1 LLIGTDSE
9 RNTKG
14 RRPDVKKLSRYAA
27 MFVMALLISQTVQ
40 AGLVTVSELA
50 EMMEKGDLV
59 VVSTR
64 SPKDYAKV
72 HIPGA
77 VNLWHK
83 DLYKEGDIQAILKSP
98 EEIAEVLGNL
108 GISADKTIV
117 VYDSGKTKF
126 AGRVYWILEYMGAKD
141 VRMLDGNMKMWRKG
155 RKPVTKDAVEIT
167 PAKFVASPVESIY
180 ASIDYVKS
188 GLGNDGFVLLDAR
201 AEDEYCGEKGE
212 TKRKGHIP
220 GSIRLDYVEVLNED
234 GTLKSKEDLAKVFKD
249 AGVTPDK
256 DVVLYCETSVRAGI
270 VYLALTSVLDY
281 PKVRVYDGALYE
293 WSADAANAVEAK
305 K

>member
-1 LLIGTDSE
+1 M
-9 RNTKG
+9 
-14 RRPDVKKLSRYAA
+14 KKLSRYAA
-27 MFVMALLISQTVQ
+27 MLVISLLVSQAALAQIISVD
-40 AGLVTVSELA
+40 ELA
-50 EMMEKGDLV
+50 EMMEEGDVV
-59 VVSTR
+59 VVSAR

-72 HIPGA
+72 HLPGA

-83 DLYKEGDIQAILKSP
+83 DLYKEGDIQALLKSP
-98 EEIAEVLGNL
+98 EEIAGILGGL
-108 GISADKTIV
+108 GISADETIV

-126 AGRVYWILEYMGAKD
+126 AGRVYWVLEYMGAQD
-141 VRMLDGNMKMWRKG
+141 VLMLDGNMKMWRKG
-155 RKPVTKDAVEIT
+155 RKPVTKDAPEIT
-167 PAKFVASPVESIY
+167 PAEFVAAPVESIY

-188 GLGNDGFVLLDAR
+188 GLGNADFVLVDAR
-201 AEDEYCGEKGE
+201 DEDEYNGKKGE

-234 GTLKSKEDLAKVFKD
+234 GTLKSKDDLTKVFSE

-270 VYLALTSVLDY
+270 VYLALTSILDY

-293 WSADAANAVEAK
+293 WSADAGNVVEAK
-305 K
+305 D

>member
-1 LLIGTDSE
+1 
-9 RNTKG
+9 
-14 RRPDVKKLSRYAA
+14 VKKLSRYAA
-27 MFVMALLISQTVQ
+27 MLVISLLVSQAALAQIISVD
-40 AGLVTVSELA
+40 ELA
-50 EMMEKGDLV
+50 EMMEEGDVV
-59 VVSTR
+59 VVSAR

-72 HIPGA
+72 HLPGA

-83 DLYKEGDIQAILKSP
+83 DLYKEGDIQALLKSP
-98 EEIAEVLGNL
+98 EEIAGILGGL
-108 GISADKTIV
+108 GISADETIV

-126 AGRVYWILEYMGAKD
+126 AGRVYWVLEYMGAQD
-141 VRMLDGNMKMWRKG
+141 VLMLDGNMKMWRKG
-155 RKPVTKDAVEIT
+155 RKPVTKDAPEIT
-167 PAKFVASPVESIY
+167 PAEFVAAPVESIY

-188 GLGNDGFVLLDAR
+188 GLGNADFVLVDAR
-201 AEDEYCGEKGE
+201 DEDEYNGKKGE

-234 GTLKSKEDLAKVFKD
+234 GTLKSKDDLTKVFSE

-270 VYLALTSVLDY
+270 VYLALTSILDY

-293 WSADAANAVEAK
+293 WSADAGNVVEAK
-305 K
+305 D

>member
-1 LLIGTDSE
+1 M
-9 RNTKG
+9 
-14 RRPDVKKLSRYAA
+14 KKLSRYAA
-27 MFVMALLISQTVQ
+27 MFVMALLISQAALAQLITVDD
-40 AGLVTVSELA
+40 LA
-50 EMMEKGDLV
+50 DLMEKGDVV

-64 SPKDYAKV
+64 APKDYDKV

-83 DLYKEGDIQAILKSP
+83 DLYKDGDVQAILKSP
-98 EEIAEVLGNL
+98 EEIAEVLGSL

-117 VYDSGKTKF
+117 VYDSGKAKF
-126 AGRVYWILEYMGAKD
+126 AGRIYWILKYMGAGD

-167 PAKFVASPVESIY
+167 PVKFVPSPVESIY

-188 GLGNDGFVLLDAR
+188 HLGKDGFVLMDAR
-201 AEDEYCGEKGE
+201 EEDEYIGKKGE

-220 GSIRLDYVEVLNED
+220 GSVRLDYIEVLNED
-234 GTLKSKEDLAKVFKD
+234 GTLKSKDELAKVFSG
-249 AGVTPDK
+249 AGITQDK
-256 DVVLYCETSVRAGI
+256 DVVIYCETSVRAGI
-270 VYLALTSVLDY
+270 VFLALTSVLDY

-293 WSADAANAVEAK
+293 WSADPDNAVETK

>member
-1 LLIGTDSE
+1 M
-9 RNTKG
+9 
-14 RRPDVKKLSRYAA
+14 KKLCRYAA
-27 MFVMALLISQTVQ
+27 MLAISLMISQAALAQLITVDD
-40 AGLVTVSELA
+40 LA
-50 EMMEKGDLV
+50 DLIEKGDVV

-64 SPKDYAKV
+64 APKDYAKV

-83 DLYKEGDIQAILKSP
+83 DLYKDGDIQAILKSP
-98 EEIAEVLGNL
+98 EEIAEVLGSL
-108 GISADKTIV
+108 GISADETIV

-126 AGRVYWILEYMGAKD
+126 AGRIYWILKYMGAKD

-167 PAKFVASPVESIY
+167 PAEFVAAPVESIY

-188 GLGNDGFVLLDAR
+188 HLGKDGFVLVDAR
-201 AEDEYCGEKGE
+201 AEDEYIGKKGE

-220 GSIRLDYVEVLNED
+220 GSVRLDYVEVLSED
-234 GTLKSKEDLAKVFKD
+234 GTLKSKDDLAKVFSK

-256 DVVLYCETSVRAGI
+256 DVVIYCETSVRAGI
-270 VYLALTSVLDY
+270 MYLALTSVLDY

-293 WSADAANAVEAK
+293 WSADPDNEVATK

>member
-1 LLIGTDSE
+1 V
-9 RNTKG
+9 R
-14 RRPDVKKLSRYAA
+14 KLSRYAA
-27 MFVMALLISQTVQ
+27 LLVMSLLVSQAALAQLI
-40 AGLVTVSELA
+40 TVSDLA
-50 EMMEKGDLV
+50 DIMEKGDAV

-83 DLYKEGDIQAILKSP
+83 DLYKEGDLQAILKSP
-98 EEIAEVLGNL
+98 EEIAEVLGSL
-108 GISADKTIV
+108 GISADKTVV

-126 AGRVYWILEYMGAKD
+126 AGRVYWILKYMGAKD

-155 RKPVTKDAVEIT
+155 RKPVTKDAAEIT
-167 PAKFVASPVESIY
+167 PVEFVASPVESIY

-188 GLGNDGFVLLDAR
+188 GLGKDGFVLMDAR

-220 GSIRLDYVEVLNED
+220 GSTRLDYVEVLNED
-234 GTLKSKEDLAKVFKD
+234 GTLKSKDDLAKVFSD
-249 AGVTPDK
+249 AGITQDK
-256 DVVLYCETSVRAGI
+256 DVVIYCETSVRAGI
-270 VYLALTSVLDY
+270 VYLALTSILDY
-281 PKVRVYDGALYE
+281 PSVRVYDGALYE
-293 WSADAANAVEAK
+293 WSADAANAVEATK
-305 K
+305 